1 MMPSINFRRQ
11 LTDMVL
17 MHNRRHDV
25 DDPMAQQLIQQL
37 SDLFIRTMQQ
47 TELMTRRQNMRQ
59 LNRG

>member
-11 LTDMVL
+11 LTELVL
-17 MHNRRHDV
+17 VHNRRHDV
-25 DDPMAQQLIQQL
+25 DDPMVQQLIAQL